1 MTKIFIIIDPL
12 TSITLQANESA
23 ARLVQMINKKTWVYP
38 DSLTHV
44 LQGKSNVSLKAVL
57 LEDCVFVIVES
68 NLELKDPVD
77 QQNLSKRQRQV
88 LKLLSEGLS
97 IKQIADKLKVSVRMV
112 NLHLAAIKTKLGTK
126 TNAQSVS
133 KGIVLGYCRPFM
145 RRRKS

>member
-1 MTKIFIIIDPL
+1 MTKIFIIIDPV
-12 TSITLQANESA
+12 TSITLQAIESA
-23 ARLVQMINKKTWVYP
+23 VRLVQMINKKTWVYP

-44 LQGKSNVSLKAVL
+44 LQDKNNVSLKAVL
-57 LEDCVFVIVES
+57 LEDWVFVIVES
-68 NLELKDPVD
+68 NQELKIPIE

-97 IKQIADKLKVSVRMV
+97 NKQIADRLKVSVRMV

-133 KGIVLGYCRPFM
+133 KGTVLGYCRPFM